1 MKTKIKFIKPLT
13 LLLMLLL
20 IASCNLFNPTGSR
33 TPSSSDADALI
44 LEGYLQYQK
53 GNYEKASDMFEKAI
67 KADSTKSEAWLGLA
81 KSTLYEYEVNPFEL
95 IPYFKVDEG
104 EIPFMGVP
112 DDFVTRYYE
121 GISKTLSVID
131 ELVHRDTLTSLYNA
145 YTRVTEAND
154 SLSAS
159 LVDFEEKYGDK
170 LDQFPLSDKKIVF
183 PNFSIGF
190 GILSMADILISFK
203 QATLGY
209 TPDLFINQE
218 TGEPEFD
225 VDNLYNTALEDTSL
239 ISTFNESLLNL
250 TENMDILAASI
261 LPSVLNWSNDSG
273 AFLGGDSSE
282 YVGNIED
289 ALNEQIENLNVVSF
303 YQIGDKIDN
312 DGDGC
317 VDEEIL
323 DGEDNDNDGLVD
335 EDLRLV
341 PLTRVSNDSTDE
353 NYDQIDSIGVL
364 FPIDHD
370 GDGTINNPEESAYY
384 ITSLEERKSTED
396 YRLGFAYSFSLMTT
410 DVLLKQDVMEDIDID
425 NIKYDLTWRRQNI
438 GGCWVNYNEERFE
451 AWFTGR

>member
-1 MKTKIKFIKPLT
+1 MKTKIKLIKPLT

-44 LEGYLQYQK
+44 LEGYLQYQN

-131 ELVHRDTLTSLYNA
+131 ELVNRDTLTSLYNA
-145 YTRVTEAND
+145 YTKATEAND

-159 LVDFEEKYGDK
+159 LVDFGEEYGDK
-170 LDQFPLSDKKIVF
+170 LNQFPLSDKKIVF

-218 TGEPEFD
+218 TGEPEFE
-225 VDNLYNTALEDTSL
+225 VDNLYNSALEDSAL
-239 ISTFNESLLNL
+239 ISTFNESLLDL
-250 TENMDILAASI
+250 TDNMDLLASSI
-261 LPSVLNWSNDSG
+261 LPSVLSWSNDSG

-289 ALNEQIENLNVVSF
+289 ALNEQIENLDVVAF
-303 YQIGDKIDN
+303 YQIGDKRDN

-323 DGEDNDNDGLVD
+323 DGKDNDNDALVD

-353 NYDQIDSIGVL
+353 DYDQIDSIGVL

-370 GDGTINNPEESAYY
+370 VDGIQNNPEESAYF
-384 ITSLEERKSTED
+384 ITSLEERKSSED
-396 YRLGFAYSFSLMTT
+396 YRLAFASSFSLMTT
-410 DVLLKQDVMEDIDID
+410 DVLLKQDVMQDIDIE
-425 NIKYDLTWRRQNI
+425 NIEYDLNWRKENI
-438 GGCWVNYNEERFE
+438 GGCWINYNQERFE